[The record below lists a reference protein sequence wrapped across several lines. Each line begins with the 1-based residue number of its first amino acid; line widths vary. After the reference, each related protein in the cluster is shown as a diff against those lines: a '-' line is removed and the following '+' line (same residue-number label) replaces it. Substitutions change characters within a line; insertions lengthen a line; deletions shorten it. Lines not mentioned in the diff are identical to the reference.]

1 MAFRIITADERLS
14 AAENKTSLA
23 IFGPPG
29 VGKTT
34 LLNNVLNNRAGRS
47 GGCFC
52 RSPVPRPRC
61 RARWSAGP
69 VFLRPRRCPGDGT
82 G

>member
-34 LLNNVLNNRAGRS
+34 PGGPKMARDVLFSAVESRS
-47 GGCFC
+47 SAVMMRKAMGFSGSC
-52 RSPVPRPRC
+52 VQG
-61 RARWSAGP
+61 AR
-69 VFLRPRRCPGDGT
+69 RRG
-82 G
+82 